1 MGVGGC
7 HLETQSEEIGKA
19 RDGDWK
25 GTEQVMLGAD
35 RCAEKCNC
43 ISILGQIRTIRI
55 HPGKRQPALYIGPRG
70 VGEIPGILTSMI
82 KRLRWTPIAAL
93 GIDAA

>member
-25 GTEQVMLGAD
+25 GTEQAMSGAG

-55 HPGKRQPALYIGPRG
+55 HPGKRQPAICIGPRG

-82 KRLRWTPIAAL
+82 KRLRDRTVARPE
-93 GIDAA
+93 IDRS